1 MKINDLKDFFKTK
14 NFSNYQAL
22 SKKELLLLKEYFDE
36 TGKIPVKYMKKKTIN
51 KPCKENNECRT
62 NKCQNNRCVQND
74 DMKSKNFKPLDVV
87 KKFELTEQDQNPEKC
102 YDVPNLEI
110 KQHQKKVIEFLRDT
124 KRKGLLVVHRV
135 GSGKTITA
143 IISAKCILSKYPN
156 YKVVVL
162 TPSSVV
168 QQFKQEIFKL
178 NLTPEMYSRYDVYSH
193 QTWLDRFEA
202 NQVSAKNTILIIDEA
217 HKFKGRYKKKN
228 NKEFGKYSRILSEAS
243 KESKKIILLSATPLE
258 NGIKEIQ
265 NYMAMINNTLLKEE
279 YKKSDSLLENK
290 NVTVLKNDYRN
301 YLKCKVSVYNEI
313 DKTHFPQKRIKNVRL
328 FMTKAYQKKYME
340 VETENI
346 ENNAVAKVFMKNDDI
361 PPSLKQFYTG
371 IRRAINKITVP
382 SPKIKWTLS
391 KIDEHVKNNRKLVI
405 YSTWL
410 DFGVNIIEKY
420 VEEQKINYAIIK
432 GATSKEERFDIVKQ
446 YNKDKINVM
455 LITSAGAEGL
465 DLKNT
470 RSVIILEPFWHT
482 SRIQQVIGR
491 AVRYKSHETL
501 PESERYVDVYNLLLE
516 KNEKYP
522 DESGL
527 DSADILLYKKSINK
541 HSVIKQFTNQM
552 IESSIELNNC

>member
-1 MKINDLKDFFKTK
+1 MKINDLKNFFKSK

-36 TGKIPVKYMKKKTIN
+36 TGKIPVKYMKKKRIN
-51 KPCKENNECRT
+51 ESCKENNECRT
-62 NKCQNNRCVQND
+62 NKCQNNRCVYNN
-74 DMKSKNFKPLDVV
+74 DMKSKNFKPLEVV

-110 KQHQKKVIEFLRDT
+110 KQHQKNVIEFLRDT

-217 HKFKGRYKKKN
+217 HKFKGRYMKKN

-279 YKKSDSLLENK
+279 YKKSDNLLENK
-290 NVTVLKNDYRN
+290 NVTFLKNDYRN

-328 FMTKAYQKKYME
+328 FMTKEYQKKYME

-346 ENNAVAKVFMKNDDI
+346 ENDAVAKIFMKNDDI
-361 PPSLKQFYTG
+361 PSLKQFYTG

-382 SPKIKWTLS
+382 SPKIKWTLG
-391 KIDEHVKNNRKLVI
+391 KIDEHVKNNKKLLI

-410 DFGVNIIEKY
+410 DFGVNIIESKL
-420 VEEQKINYAIIK
+420 EEQKIPYAIIK

-446 YNKDKINVM
+446 YNKDKINVL

-465 DLKNT
+465 DLKKT

-527 DSADILLYKKSINK
+527 DSADMLLYKKSINK

-552 IESSIELNNC
+552 IESSIELNKC

>member
-1 MKINDLKDFFKTK
+1 MKINDLKDFFKSK
-14 NFSNYQAL
+14 NFSNYQML
-22 SKKELLLLKEYFDE
+22 SKKELLLLKEYFDK
-36 TGKIPVKYMKKKTIN
+36 TGKIPIKYMKKKTIN

-62 NKCQNNRCVQND
+62 NKCENDRCVHNK
-74 DMKSKNFKPLDVV
+74 DMKNKNFKPLEVV
-87 KKFELTEQDQNPEKC
+87 KKFKLTEEDQNPETC
-102 YDVPNLEI
+102 YDVSNLEI
-110 KQHQKKVIEFLRDT
+110 KQHQKKVIDFLRDT

-143 IISAKCILSKYPN
+143 IISAKCILSRYPE
-156 YKVVVL
+156 YTVVVL

-178 NLTPEMYSRYDVYSH
+178 NLTPEMYSKYDVYSH

-217 HKFKGRYKKKN
+217 HKFKGRYMIKN

-243 KESKKIILLSATPLE
+243 KEAKKIILLSATPLE

-265 NYMAMINNTLLKEE
+265 NYMAMINNTSLKDE
-279 YKKSDSLLENK
+279 YKKSDGLLEGK
-290 NVTVLKNDYRN
+290 NVAVLKNDYRN
-301 YLKCKVSVYNEI
+301 YLKCKVSVYNQS
-313 DKTHFPQKRIKNVRL
+313 DKTHFPEKRIKNVRL
-328 FMTKAYQKKYME
+328 LMTKQYQKKYME

-346 ENNAVAKVFMKNDDI
+346 ENDAVAKVFMKNDDI
-361 PPSLKQFYTG
+361 PSLKKFYTG

-382 SPKIKWTLS
+382 SPKVKWTLG
-391 KIDEHVKNNRKLVI
+391 KIEEHVNNNKKLVI

-410 DFGVNIIEKY
+410 DFGVNIIESKL
-420 VEEQKINYAIIK
+420 EEKEIPYAVIK
-432 GATSKEERFDIVKQ
+432 GSTSKEERFNIVNQ

-470 RSVIILEPFWHT
+470 RSVIILEPFWHI

-527 DSADILLYKKSINK
+527 DSADMLLYNKSVLK
-541 HSVIKQFTNQM
+541 HSIIKQFTNQM
-552 IESSIELNNC
+552 IESSIEMNKC